1 MTRQTTFPAPHW
13 SSSPVARVLR
23 PIQEFTERSASG
35 GLVLMAAAV
44 LALVIANSPLSA
56 AYERL
61 LHTPLGITA
70 GPLRLELS
78 LAHWINDALM
88 AIFFF
93 VVGLEIKR
101 ELLVGE
107 LANLRAALLP
117 IIGAVGG
124 AAVPA
129 LIYVALNAGT
139 PGMTGWGIPMAT
151 DIAFAIGVLALLG
164 SRVPFPLVVFVTAV
178 AIIDDLI
185 AVLVI
190 AFFYSGG
197 LDFGAL
203 GIGFA
208 VLGALVLG
216 NALGIR
222 SFLFYLGLG
231 VLVWLAFLQSGV
243 HATIAGVLVAWTV
256 PARSR
261 IDPDAFLARAGEAL
275 DRFRASKAEPTL
287 MLTDEAQQAAVLDLE
302 AVCENV
308 QAPLQKLEHR
318 LHSWVAFFVMPIFA
332 LANAGVAL
340 SLGALAGETSGVVL
354 GIVLGL
360 VVGKP
365 IGLVGATW
373 LAVRAGITQLPSGVR
388 WAHMTGAGAL
398 AGIGFTMSLF
408 VGTLAFGEGELLE
421 AAKVGIICAS
431 VIAGAL
437 GYVLLSR
444 TRAAV
449 PTLPSA
455 GTTPTEL
462 PPPTARSV

>member
-1 MTRQTTFPAPHW
+1 MPGSTSFPARHW
-13 SSSPVARVLR
+13 SSSPIARVLR

-35 GLVLMAAAV
+35 GVVLMAAAV
-44 LALVIANSPLSA
+44 VALILANSPLA
-56 AYERL
+56 GPYERL
-61 LHTPLGITA
+61 LHVPLGISA

-78 LAHWINDALM
+78 LAHWISDALM
-88 AIFFF
+88 VVFFF

-129 LIYVALNAGT
+129 LIYVAFNAGT
-139 PGMTGWGIPMAT
+139 PGVAGWGIPMAT

-197 LDFGAL
+197 LDFTAL
-203 GIGFA
+203 GLGFA
-208 VLGALVLG
+208 GLAVLVLG

-222 SFLFYLGLG
+222 TILFYLAIGI
-231 VLVWLAFLQSGV
+231 LVWLAFLQSGV

-256 PARSR
+256 PARNR

-275 DRFRASKAEPTL
+275 ARFRAGRSEPTL
-287 MLTDEAQQAAVLDLE
+287 MLTDEAQQAAVLELE
-302 AVCENV
+302 TVCENV

-318 LHSWVAFFVMPIFA
+318 LHGWVAFFVMPVFA

-373 LAVRAGITQLPSGVR
+373 LAVRSGITQLPAGVR
-388 WAHMTGAGAL
+388 WAHMVGAGAV

-421 AAKVGIICAS
+421 AAKVGIITAS
-431 VIAGAL
+431 VIAGVL

-444 TRAAV
+444 TRPVAPA
-449 PTLPSA
+449 A
-455 GTTPTEL
+455 GTAAADL
-462 PPPTARSV
+462 PPLPRSA